1 MDVRVW
7 MEQVEAALVPG
18 NEAILSALVRLAPQ
32 PTPPGAGLVLARAL
46 IATGQHDRALELVPA
61 KPSTQDSRAWA
72 AAASDLALAG
82 RRPND
87 PALSRTLLDLAA
99 QADPP
104 DAFDIVEQ
112 HVRLCLA
119 RGARQVALRGLDH
132 LAATMDR
139 RSPRH
144 PPLSGRR
151 RRAADQAIAELRAE
165 ILAST
170 APPAVDPQERRLDEL
185 AGDSSPAALSEAAAC
200 WEALGDE
207 DAAIAPF
214 RRAVEQGSSDPS
226 LLEAW
231 GQRLVLRRDLA
242 ALTELVETHFGKDG
256 PSQALAHW
264 LLAQARFS
272 RGALPAA
279 RSSLNRLLAL
289 RPGDRDGRLLLARA
303 MRADGQQDQA
313 LELLETLAA
322 EQPQDLA
329 VQAERLE
336 LAALAGRTDSEAQAA
351 ASLGL
356 SQVGGPC
363 RVRLPWSPGERAA
376 ERLSAVRARLLPG
389 GEVVILRLA
398 EQEPAR
404 DERGPLFEAL
414 RTLRQAGSSSPS

>member
-185 AGDSSPAALSEAAAC
+185 AGDSSPAALTAPAIDSSVPSTLRCLAVVPHSTHNAGESADVPC
-200 WEALGDE
+200 SISFL
-207 DAAIAPF
+207 AIAARWYTPISSTIVPS
-214 RRAVEQGSSDPS
+214 RA
-226 LLEAW
+226 
-231 GQRLVLRRDLA
+231 
-242 ALTELVETHFGKDG
+242 
-256 PSQALAHW
+256 
-264 LLAQARFS
+264 
-272 RGALPAA
+272 
-279 RSSLNRLLAL
+279 
-289 RPGDRDGRLLLARA
+289 
-303 MRADGQQDQA
+303 
-313 LELLETLAA
+313 
-322 EQPQDLA
+322 
-329 VQAERLE
+329 
-336 LAALAGRTDSEAQAA
+336 AA
-351 ASLGL
+351 AS
-356 SQVGGPC
+356 
-363 RVRLPWSPGERAA
+363 AA
-376 ERLSAVRARLLPG
+376 
-389 GEVVILRLA
+389 
-398 EQEPAR
+398 
-404 DERGPLFEAL
+404 
-414 RTLRQAGSSSPS
+414 